1 MSDADRAPAKPAA
14 DGDPDRP
21 NTGGCDMKID
31 AWTHILSTSYVA
43 HLESAGGRGPGSFL
57 LAQRALRDVEFRLAA
72 MEAYGDYRQVL
83 APVPYPHIDPT
94 LSGHGLVDL
103 VRRNNEEL
111 AELVS
116 RHPDRFAGFA
126 AGTAL
131 GDPDAATEEAVRS
144 VRELGALGVQLEADA
159 ANLPLHDDRYE
170 SLFATLDEFGAGVWL
185 HPYRTPAT
193 PGSPTKRRRFF
204 CGRSSAGRSTR
215 RPRSFS

>member
-1 MSDADRAPAKPAA
+1 MSRLAGQP
-14 DGDPDRP
+14 
-21 NTGGCDMKID
+21 
-31 AWTHILSTSYVA
+31 
-43 HLESAGGRGPGSFL
+43 GGRVRS
-57 LAQRALRDVEFRLAA
+57 RAGIGQLPPCAVDQALTSI
-72 MEAYGDYRQVL
+72 
-83 APVPYPHIDPT
+83 PP
-94 LSGHGLVDL
+94 LSGRGLVDL

-131 GDPDAATEEAVRS
+131 ADPDAATEEAVRS

-185 HPYRTPAT
+185 HPYRTPGT